1 MGQPCS
7 FNSKVPTLLA
17 TGGGDSTCRIW
28 DVPPSTTAPTKGE
41 EEEHIVCKH
50 ASAQRKVG
58 VAAVAW
64 DPSGS
69 LLATGSEDGIARI
82 WTYVL
87 SSSFQ
92 TRVIAR
98 ELIRIMG
105 DRPSGDL
112 HLVLSMHQRAIN
124 SLRWA
129 PSGTLLLTGSLDS
142 TVCLWELSSGKVR
155 QQYGT
160 HGDSILDVDWN
171 DDSTFASASM
181 DKTVHRKHL
190 PLLRSLSPTCD

>member
-1 MGQPCS
+1 MVQPCS

-17 TGGGDSTCRIW
+17 TGAGDSTCRIW
-28 DVPPSTTAPTKGE
+28 DVPPPSPSTRTFE
-41 EEEHIVCKH
+41 VSEHIICKH

-58 VAAVAW
+58 VAAIAW
-64 DPSGS
+64 NPSGS

-82 WTYVL
+82 WT
-87 SSSFQ
+87 
-92 TRVIAR
+92 
-98 ELIRIMG
+98 
-105 DRPSGDL
+105 PSGDL

-124 SLRWA
+124 SLRWS

-171 DDSTFASASM
+171 DDVTFASASM
-181 DKTVHRKHL
+181 DKTVHRMFHFIPKH
-190 PLLRSLSPTCD
+190 SLSPLKKLTIIVYILA